1 MIDIMIIKDSILIEQ
16 YINNFFILKYLEH
29 VNCRLSLMNFY

>member
-16 YINNFFILKYLEH
+16 YINKILFWNVWNMSIVGYL
-29 VNCRLSLMNFY
+29 